1 MELKQSDYVLGHTQR
16 EQFRLIRQ
24 AQVLAPATERFLR
37 DAGITTGMRV
47 LDIGGGMGDVTMLV
61 AHLVG
66 PEGRVVSIDLDQ
78 ASIETARGRASTLG
92 LDNTAFH
99 QADISSFTDS
109 EPFDAVVGRLIIE
122 FLPDPA
128 AIIRRLSELLR
139 PGGIMALQEATWK
152 VWLAY
157 TSHLPLRMAVTTL
170 LHDVF
175 RAGGAHTEMELPVY
189 RGYKAAGLT
198 SIALRVELPVGD
210 SPEFRNLLHDLLLS
224 VWARAEAFRL
234 PLDKLGDPRTL
245 ASRLND
251 ELDAHRSFASFVG
264 LVGASARR
272 GIG

>member
-1 MELKQSDYVLGHTQR
+1 MELKQSDYVLGHTQS

-24 AQVLAPATERFLR
+24 AQVLASATERFLR
-37 DAGITTGMRV
+37 DAGIASGMRV
-47 LDIGGGMGDVTMLV
+47 LDIGCGMGDVTMLV
-61 AHLVG
+61 AHLDG
-66 PEGRVVSIDLDQ
+66 PAGRVVSIDLDQ

-99 QADISSFTDS
+99 RADISSFTDA
-109 EPFDAVVGRLIIE
+109 EPFDAVVGRLILE

-128 AIIRRLSELLR
+128 TIICRLSQLLR

-175 RAGGAHTEMELPVY
+175 RAGGAHTEMELPLY
-189 RGYKAAGLT
+189 RAYKAAGLT

-210 SPEFRNLLHDLLLS
+210 SPEFRSLLHDLLLS
-224 VWARAEAFRL
+224 VWVRAEAFRL
-234 PLDKLGDPRTL
+234 PLDKLGDPQTL

-251 ELDAHRSFASFVG
+251 ELDATKSFASFVG
-264 LVGASARR
+264 LVGAFARR
-272 GIG
+272 GIR

>member
-1 MELKQSDYVLGHTQR
+1 MELKQSDYILGHTQR

-37 DAGITTGMRV
+37 DAGITAGMRV
-47 LDIGGGMGDVTMLV
+47 LDIGCGMGDVTMLV

-66 PEGRVVSIDLDQ
+66 PAGRVVSIDLDQ
-78 ASIETARGRASTLG
+78 ASIETAHRRTSTVG
-92 LDNTAFH
+92 LHNTAFH
-99 QADISSFTDS
+99 RADISSFTDA
-109 EPFDAVVGRLIIE
+109 EPFDAVVGRLVLE

-128 AIIRRLSELLR
+128 AIICRLSQLLR

-189 RGYKAAGLT
+189 RGFIAAGLT

-210 SPEFRNLLHDLLLS
+210 SPEFRSLLHDLLLS
-224 VWARAEAFRL
+224 VWARAEAFRR
-234 PLDKLGDPRTL
+234 PLDKLGDPQTL
-245 ASRLND
+245 ASRLNS
-251 ELDAHRSFASFVG
+251 ELDATKSFASFVG
-264 LVGASARR
+264 LVGAFARKR
-272 GIG
+272 GG